1 MLRNPTVPIGAI
13 SRFEQARFDGHW
25 QVERAGAGEWALA
38 GFDIANGRWQERS
51 ETGAPRDGRVMPL
64 GRGVL
69 EITYDDR
76 SKRDLWVVWIDPDH
90 NTAALGDPD
99 GRFGFV
105 VTRVGKRWADQIRA
119 AEQVLD
125 FNGYRVADW
134 RDGKPGI

>member
-13 SRFEQARFDGHW
+13 SRFDAARFDGRW
-25 QVERAGAGEWALA
+25 QVERAGAGAWALA
-38 GFDIANGRWQERS
+38 GFEIANGRWQERS
-51 ETGAPRDGRVMPL
+51 EMGATREAQVTPL

-69 EITYDDR
+69 EITYGDG

-105 VTRVGKRWADQIRA
+105 VTRVGKRRADQIRA

-125 FNGYRVADW
+125 FNGYRTEKWATVQ
-134 RDGKPGI
+134 